1 MELIPNFMP
10 MTVTEKT
17 TVFAIPFGVEPE
29 MEEQYIEKIKMDI
42 DIKKNEEQL
51 KIISKVEH
59 WALSLRLIVYYFDRL
74 ARRLFI

>member
-1 MELIPNFMP
+1 

-29 MEEQYIEKIKMDI
+29 MEEKYIEKIKMDI

-51 KIISKVEH
+51 KIISKVEQ